1 MSIYKDYY
9 EQHHKPRK
17 PRTKYKR
24 FLIRDSSDYHVV
36 YAIIKLEDEK
46 SWYDAKEYM
55 WKKRSED
62 ASYDFR
68 EDFDIMEEY
77 WQNNNI
83 KYDVIVLPKEEV
95 YL

>member
-1 MSIYKDYY
+1 
-9 EQHHKPRK
+9 
-17 PRTKYKR
+17 
-24 FLIRDSSDYHVV
+24 
-36 YAIIKLEDEK
+36 
-46 SWYDAKEYM
+46 M
-55 WKKRSED
+55 WKKRLED

-83 KYDVIVLPKEEV
+83 KYDVIDLPKEEV